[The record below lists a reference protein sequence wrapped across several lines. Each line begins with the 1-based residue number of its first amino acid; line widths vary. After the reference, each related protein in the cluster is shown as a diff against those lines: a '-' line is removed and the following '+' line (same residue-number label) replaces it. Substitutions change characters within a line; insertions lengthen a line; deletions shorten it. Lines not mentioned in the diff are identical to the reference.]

1 MFDEKSHSLKMDKSI
16 EAFTKEL
23 SSHRTERANAAKLDI
38 VKEKIYKKK
47 SSRCFKR
54 TCY

>member
-23 SSHRTERANAAKLDI
+23 SSLKNW
-38 VKEKIYKKK
+38 K
-47 SSRCFKR
+47 S
-54 TCY
+54 